1 MKVSLNKLP
10 KPLKKILN
18 EYRKDEG
25 ISAKEMIEK
34 VEKNGQIVLKVNYPF
49 PHNWVMYK
57 GVLNA
62 FNDKGELISDEEWRD
77 KLEKMFSEKTS
88 EYEQLIEQIGT
99 QLFSKYWNNN
109 LDQFFNILENDD
121 GEGKWEI
128 NIENPRIIEN
138 PEIGGDWLNV
148 DVYLAPI
155 GFEID

>member
-34 VEKNGQIVLKVNYPF
+34 VEKKGQVVLKVNFPF
-49 PHNWVMYK
+49 PHNWSMYNHT
-57 GVLNA
+57 L
-62 FNDKGELISDEEWRD
+62 NDKGELISSEEWRD

-88 EYEQLIEQIGT
+88 EYDQLIQRIGT

-128 NIENPRIIEN
+128 IIENARIIEN
-138 PEIGGDWLNV
+138 WLNV
-148 DVYLAPI
+148 DVYLVPI

>member
-18 EYRKDEG
+18 EYRKDYG
-25 ISAKEMIEK
+25 ISAKEIIEK
-34 VEKNGQIVLKVNYPF
+34 VEKNGQVVLKVNFSF
-49 PHNWVMYK
+49 PHNWYMYNN
-57 GVLNA
+57 VL
-62 FNDKGELISDEEWRD
+62 NDKGVIISDQEWRD

-88 EYEQLIEQIGT
+88 EYDQLIQRIGT
-99 QLFSKYWNNN
+99 QLFSKYWDNN

-128 NIENPRIIEN
+128 IIENARIIEN
-138 PEIGGDWLNV
+138 WLNV
-148 DVYLAPI
+148 DVYLVPI

>member
-34 VEKNGQIVLKVNYPF
+34 VEKNGQVVLKVNFPF
-49 PHNWVMYK
+49 PHNWSMYNHT
-57 GVLNA
+57 L
-62 FNDKGELISDEEWRD
+62 NDKGELISDEEWRD

-88 EYEQLIEQIGT
+88 EYDQLIQRIGT

-109 LDQFFNILENDD
+109 LDQFFNVLENDD

-128 NIENPRIIEN
+128 IIENARIIEN
-138 PEIGGDWLNV
+138 WLNV
-148 DVYLAPI
+148 DVYLVPI